1 MELNTTTDFKEWKK
15 DNPQAFDPSNDKS
28 KYRKMELQLPKLQPE
43 QPKVYP
49 IDCSKIESLDDVKK
63 LLDVL
68 GLAMTPNFAEENGLS
83 HLIEVPEE
91 QPTFIS

>member
-1 MELNTTTDFKEWKK
+1 MD
-15 DNPQAFDPSNDKS
+15 
-28 KYRKMELQLPKLQPE
+28 LQLPKL

-49 IDCSKIESLDDVKK
+49 IDCSKIKSLDDVKK

-68 GLAMTPNFAEENGLS
+68 GLAMTPEFAKQNGLE

-91 QPTFIS
+91 FPTFI

>member
-1 MELNTTTDFKEWKK
+1 
-15 DNPQAFDPSNDKS
+15 
-28 KYRKMELQLPKLQPE
+28 MELQLPKLQPQ

-83 HLIEVPEE
+83 HLIEVPKEE
-91 QPTFIS
+91 VNFLS